1 MSVSAPPYFSIIIPA
16 YNRGFVLDRTLR
28 SCLDQTFPDFEVI
41 VVDDGSEDDTAA
53 VMARHPDPRIVY
65 ERQANAGAS
74 AARNRGVALA
84 RGSYVAFL
92 DSDDTFLPGK
102 LAAFRDAI
110 EGAGKGPDAGVAWYS
125 PLYFHRGAGN
135 QLRKPSRGIRPDESV
150 GDYLFAAD
158 GMMQTSTLVLPRE
171 LALRTPFDPGLRN
184 LEDLD
189 LCLRL
194 EAAGA
199 TFRMIPDP
207 QAIWYDD
214 NSEGRLSHTTTT
226 ENVESWLSS
235 QRSRLSGRAY
245 HGFLARYLVPIAL
258 RREPVRAIRLL
269 VAAVAHGSISP
280 TRATTLAVRGVMPG
294 TYGRVRD
301 LVVSRRPSGASPPI

>member
-1 MSVSAPPYFSIIIPA
+1 MSVSAPPYFSIVIPA

-28 SCLDQTFPDFEVI
+28 SCLDQTFTDFEIV

-53 VMARHPDPRIVY
+53 VIARHPDPRIVY

-74 AARNRGVALA
+74 AARNRGVSLA
-84 RGSYVAFL
+84 RGAYVAFL

-102 LAAFRDAI
+102 LAAFREAI
-110 EGAGKGPDAGVAWYS
+110 EAGGATPDTGIAWYS
-125 PLYFHRGAGN
+125 PLYFHRGTGN
-135 QLRKPSRGIRPDESV
+135 QLRKPSRAIRPDESV

-171 LALRTPFDPGLRN
+171 LALQTPFDPGLRN

-199 TFRMIPDP
+199 KFRMIPEP

-214 NSEGRLSHTTTT
+214 NSTGRLSHTTTT
-226 ENVESWLSS
+226 ENVESWLDS
-235 QRSRLSGRAY
+235 QRSRLSDRAY

-258 RREPVRAIRLL
+258 RREPVRALRLL
-269 VAAVAHGSISP
+269 VSAVAHDSISP
-280 TRATTLAVRGVMPG
+280 TRATILAVRGVMPG
-294 TYGRVRD
+294 TYGRIRD
-301 LVVSRRPSGASPPI
+301 LLVSRRPSGAAPPI